1 MTKTMRRIGWGRPLV
16 GLAAATVLG
25 VAVAA
30 PASAHVSLHPET
42 VAPGTTTAVI
52 ALRVPNERADSATV
66 GLRVQ
71 FPKDHPLVSA
81 TVRSTPGWKASI
93 TRAPIATPVMVE
105 GEPVSQAIDTIEWT
119 GGSIPVGE
127 YQDFEINV
135 GPIPA
140 EPGVLV
146 FPTIQT
152 YDKGDPVSWIE
163 KPAAGRELTHPA
175 PTLTIRAVTAGSAEG
190 AGAVTIPAAATTE
203 SAGTPAWLAIAAVA
217 ALALALIGLICA
229 LSALLRKAPVP
240 APAPT
245 TGEPVTRVDEVE
257 PVRG

>member
-1 MTKTMRRIGWGRPLV
+1 MTIMNGRMGWARPLV
-16 GLAAATVLG
+16 GLAAAAALA
-25 VAVAA
+25 VAGAA

-42 VAPGTTTAVI
+42 VAPGPPTAVI
-52 ALRVPNERADSATV
+52 ALRVPNERADGATV

-93 TRAPIATPVMVE
+93 TRTPIATPVMVE
-105 GEPVSQAIDTIEWT
+105 GEPISQAIDTVEWT
-119 GGSIPVGE
+119 GGSIGVGE

-152 YDKGDPVSWIE
+152 YDKGEPVSWIE

-175 PTLTIRAVTAGSAEG
+175 PTLTIGAVTAGSG
-190 AGAVTIPAAATTE
+190 ATGAVTPPPSPASEPAPSSGNGAAM
-203 SAGTPAWLAIAAVA
+203 GMAVV
-217 ALALALIGLICA
+217 ALALAIVA
-229 LSALLRKAPVP
+229 LVSSRRRRPEADTAPDDR
-240 APAPT
+240 
-245 TGEPVTRVDEVE
+245 EVTVDA
-257 PVRG
+257 